1 MSQTMLVVEVSF
13 FVDVGVSKFAP
24 VSGNISHASTSSLR
38 IRHDPYI
45 LYIYIYIY
53 QREREGAYHIVRER
67 TAAHIIKML

>member
-45 LYIYIYIY
+45 YIE
-53 QREREGAYHIVRER
+53 RERAYHIVRER

>member
-45 LYIYIYIY
+45 YIY
-53 QREREGAYHIVRER
+53 REREGAYHIVRER